1 MFAGSCMF
9 VFIGASV
16 IFLSP
21 KIADKLFVRYVVPF
35 CQPPY
40 IRKVEGC
47 EERTMETERRVGRI
61 GEGVGE
67 YDG

>member
-1 MFAGSCMF
+1 MF

-21 KIADKLFVRYVVPF
+21 KIADELFVRYVVPF

-40 IRKVEGC
+40 IRKIEGC
-47 EERTMETERRVGRI
+47 EERIMETESGRI

>member
-1 MFAGSCMF
+1 MF

-16 IFLSP
+16 IFLLP
-21 KIADKLFVRYVVPF
+21 KIADELFVRYVVSF

-40 IRKVEGC
+40 IRKIEGC
-47 EERTMETERRVGRI
+47 EERIMETESGRI

>member
-1 MFAGSCMF
+1 MF

-21 KIADKLFVRYVVPF
+21 KIADELFVRYVVPF

-40 IRKVEGC
+40 IRKIEGC
-47 EERTMETERRVGRI
+47 EERIMETESGRI
-61 GEGVGE
+61 GEGVGK